1 MSKAINEWLNKL
13 GLTGRSISVED
24 IINFKRN
31 ISCIDNLIAIEQT
44 MLFLDKLK
52 AEGAIK
58 EKDYNRIIDNLD
70 PPNAMGY
77 DVYDAETEIVAE
89 LKGTIPCEQGGFAF
103 GGEQKKKIKA
113 DLEGLVKSKT
123 GQAIENFKKYMVL
136 FDFAKPAM
144 EKFIRSR
151 TLSKD
156 IKDQIDK
163 KFIQII
169 YISETDM
176 QTKAHRG
183 IDFKF

>member
-1 MSKAINEWLNKL
+1 MSKAIDEWLNKL
-13 GLTGRSISVED
+13 GVTDPSISVKD

-44 MLFLDKLK
+44 ILFLDKLK
-52 AEGAIK
+52 ADDLIEDT
-58 EKDYNRIIDNLD
+58 DYDRIINNIDG
-70 PPNAMGY
+70 PNVTGY
-77 DVYDAETEIVAE
+77 DLYDDVSKIVAE
-89 LKGTIPCEQGGFAF
+89 FKGTIPCGKNNTF
-103 GGEQKKKIKA
+103 GAEQKKKIKS

-123 GQAIENFKKYMVL
+123 GRPIENFKKYMVL

-144 EKFIRSR
+144 EKFIKSR

-156 IKDQIDK
+156 VKDQIDK